1 MININNS
8 ILKVIFNIKDK
19 ISSVRG
25 YTNLYDNAS
34 IEEIIEIIFGD
45 GFGRKSE
52 DELTDGDIN
61 NVVDRLVELYND
73 DEIYSKCDNINI
85 FNYLRGKFN
94 LDFITNEHNADDIFG
109 FIEFGEGDV
118 YIDPLTSIMYIKDSH
133 KTYKYYNEM
142 IENLIKKNLW

>member
-94 LDFITNEHNADDIFG
+94 LDFITNEHNTDDIFG

-142 IENLIKKNLW
+142 IENLIKKKLW